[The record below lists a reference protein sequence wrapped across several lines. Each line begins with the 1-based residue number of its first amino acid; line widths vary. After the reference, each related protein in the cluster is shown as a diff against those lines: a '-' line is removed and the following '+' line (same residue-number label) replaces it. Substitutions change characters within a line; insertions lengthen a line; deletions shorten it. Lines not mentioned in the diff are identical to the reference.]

1 MSGKS
6 INFDDKKIEKSD
18 FYENKKIFSIDD
30 IDINKIL
37 VCKKEPYGTK
47 KGLKYFIGYNDDN
60 VIRPLC
66 LRLSQMTGYVKKFDN
81 DTKMSLSINDK
92 QLLKNYNKILEKIEN
107 LMSIEFE
114 TKPVYD
120 DKYIKSKIKI
130 YMKKI

>member
-18 FYENKKIFSIDD
+18 FYENKKIFSIDG
-30 IDINKIL
+30 IDINKIF
-37 VCKKEPYGTK
+37 VSKKEPYGTK

-66 LRLSQMTGYVKKFDN
+66 LRLSQITGYVKKFEN

-120 DKYIKSKIKI
+120 DKYIKARIKI

>member
-92 QLLKNYNKILEKIEN
+92 QLLKNYNKILEKIGN

>member
-1 MSGKS
+1 MSEKS

-18 FYENKKIFSIDD
+18 FYQNKKIFSIDD

-60 VIRPLC
+60 VISTLC
-66 LRLSQMTGYVKKFDN
+66 LRLSQITGYVKKFEN

-120 DKYIKSKIKI
+120 DKYIKAKIKI